1 MFIDDLKQERALL
14 RRIQNHHI
22 QKLYAPQ
29 NPSGVLLYQKQ
40 AKGYRWTKRDLQN
53 GTPVNVRLRKS
64 DTKLIQK
71 LAINLYRFV
80 CAQYIQNQI
89 NSLENVIRCYRSA
102 ATDFSDILIKNYQ
115 PGASNS
121 QWPLGDQDSNYFSEP
136 SNYLEEMGHNYTLA
150 DLPMLQ
156 LLAGVRNCPCSPA
169 DFFRS
174 QSPYRPFLL
183 SYLQNEYEDIIE
195 WYINDFPHN
204 EEYPEQ
210 LIYPVKLGFKV
221 RSKSEVLIADRL
233 YEEGI
238 LFHYEEQLILTD
250 TDAFADFLTMI
261 SMYEKYAWEHFG
273 AMDKEYYF
281 NRARGRILTYLDSN
295 WFPGVNMVTTYETK
309 HNPLTEENVDQKIR
323 WLKNRYRIAFAD
335 LPPDG
340 SFDMYDLADYV
351 KLQMPKY

>member
-121 QWPLGDQDSNYFSEP
+121 QWPLGDQDR
-136 SNYLEEMGHNYTLA
+136 T
-150 DLPMLQ
+150 
-156 LLAGVRNCPCSPA
+156 
-169 DFFRS
+169 
-174 QSPYRPFLL
+174 
-183 SYLQNEYEDIIE
+183 IE
-195 WYINDFPHN
+195 
-204 EEYPEQ
+204 
-210 LIYPVKLGFKV
+210 
-221 RSKSEVLIADRL
+221 
-233 YEEGI
+233 
-238 LFHYEEQLILTD
+238 LFGRD
-250 TDAFADFLTMI
+250 
-261 SMYEKYAWEHFG
+261 G
-273 AMDKEYYF
+273 A
-281 NRARGRILTYLDSN
+281 
-295 WFPGVNMVTTYETK
+295 
-309 HNPLTEENVDQKIR
+309 
-323 WLKNRYRIAFAD
+323 
-335 LPPDG
+335 
-340 SFDMYDLADYV
+340 
-351 KLQMPKY
+351 

>member
-1 MFIDDLKQERALL
+1 ML
-14 RRIQNHHI
+14 RQIQNHYI

-29 NPSGVLLYQKQ
+29 NLSGVLLCQKH

-53 GTPVNVRLRKS
+53 GTPVNVRLLKS
-64 DTKLIQK
+64 DTELIQK
-71 LAINLYRFV
+71 LAVNLYRFV

-89 NSLENVIRCYRSA
+89 NSLENVIRSYRSVL
-102 ATDFSDILIKNYQ
+102 SDSTNN
-115 PGASNS
+115 PADTS
-121 QWPLGDQDSNYFSEP
+121 DSSESRVRDHSSEA
-136 SNYLEEMGHNYTLA
+136 SNYLEEMRQNYTLA
-150 DLPMLQ
+150 DLPMRQ

-195 WYINDFPHN
+195 WYLNDFPHN

-238 LFHYEEQLILTD
+238 LFHYEEQLILSD
-250 TDAFADFLTMI
+250 TDAFPDFL
-261 SMYEKYAWEHFG
+261 SMVSIYEKYAWEHFG
-273 AMDKEYYF
+273 AMDKDYYF
-281 NRARGRILTYLDSN
+281 NRARGRILTYLDSK
-295 WFPGVNMVTTYETK
+295 WFPGINMITTYEAK
-309 HNPLTEENVDQKIR
+309 HNPLTEESVDQKIR
-323 WLKNRYRIAFAD
+323 WLKNRYRLTFVD
-335 LPPDG
+335 LPPDE
-340 SFDMYDLADYV
+340 SFDIYDLAAYV
-351 KLQMPKY
+351 KLQKPKY